1 MPEAKAP
8 VSKNENRKVLRFP
21 AETSFG
27 HLYTT
32 DERGA
37 EEFFAEAAGDVS
49 VPAEKV
55 LDLMVSWTASED
67 LRPLKQLAAD
77 DLRSLNFTCTRVKQ
91 TDLNNICGLTGL
103 KRLLL

>member
-1 MPEAKAP
+1 MPETKAQ
-8 VSKNENRKVLRFP
+8 VSKNKDARVLRFP
-21 AETSFG
+21 SETSFG

-32 DERGA
+32 DERGV
-37 EEFFAEAAGDVS
+37 EEFYAEAAGV
-49 VPAEKV
+49 VTAPLEKG

-91 TDLNNICGLTGL
+91 AELKNIC
-103 KRLLL
+103 